1 MISNIMF
8 YIIAA
13 LIIFAAI
20 KMIFSSNMIHSILF
34 MVVAFV
40 GIAFIYILLEADY
53 LAIVQILVYVGAI
66 SILFVFG
73 VMLTRRNT
81 MAQSN
86 NFNKYK
92 VYGIFVA
99 LALGI
104 ILVRVILIT
113 NLVPSVAITD
123 ISTINAISGLLL
135 KDYAIAFEV
144 SGILLLVAMIGAIII
159 GKGVKNPK

>member
-1 MISNIMF
+1 MIGSIMF

-20 KMIFSSNMIHSILF
+20 KMIFSSNLIHSILF
-34 MVVAFV
+34 MVAAFI

-81 MAQSN
+81 MADSN
-86 NFNKYK
+86 KFNKYK

-104 ILVRVILIT
+104 ILIRILLMAKFGPT
-113 NLVPSVAITD
+113 VVVEES
-123 ISTINAISGLLL
+123 STIKAISGLMLNE
-135 KDYAIAFEV
+135 YAIAFEV